1 MRIKWQSCNWL
12 LCYHQHL
19 QKQEDSCTI
28 IFQTTL
34 VSVNFNAYIQK
45 KRKRARYASFTLCFS
60 ASLNMDWQILLAPTR
75 FFLKKKKTTPASS
88 HQCLVTF
95 PMMPYLWGLPL
106 LKDLCFDRNQLQLT
120 MFQKWSP
127 ISQEPVISVQIL
139 GKQSFI
145 YKEKINSV
153 EFRRWLKKYKHLL
166 LLKYLHLRQ

>member
-19 QKQEDSCTI
+19 QKQEDSYTI

-34 VSVNFNAYIQK
+34 VSVNFNACIQK
-45 KRKRARYASFTLCFS
+45 KRKWARYASFTLCFS

-75 FFLKKKKTTPASS
+75 FFLKKKLQHHHINVWSLFLWCHTSE
-88 HQCLVTF
+88 VF
-95 PMMPYLWGLPL
+95 PFWGGS
-106 LKDLCFDRNQLQLT
+106 CFDRNQLQLS
-120 MFQKWSP
+120 MFQTWSP

-153 EFRRWLKKYKHLL
+153 EFRRWLK
-166 LLKYLHLRQ
+166 

>member
-75 FFLKKKKTTPASS
+75 FFLKKNQNNSS
-88 HQCLVTF
+88 IITSMFGHF
-95 PMMPYLWGLPL
+95 SYDAIPL
-106 LKDLCFDRNQLQLT
+106 RS
-120 MFQKWSP
+120 SP
-127 ISQEPVISVQIL
+127 SERLMLRQEPITVDNVSKMVSYFSGACNQCPD
-139 GKQSFI
+139 
-145 YKEKINSV
+145 
-153 EFRRWLKKYKHLL
+153 
-166 LLKYLHLRQ
+166 LR